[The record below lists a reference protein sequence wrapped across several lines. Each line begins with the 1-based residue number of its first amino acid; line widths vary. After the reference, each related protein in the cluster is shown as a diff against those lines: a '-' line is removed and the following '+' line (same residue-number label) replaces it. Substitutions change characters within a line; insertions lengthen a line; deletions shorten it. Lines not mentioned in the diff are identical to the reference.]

1 MLEKIFSMLEKIK
14 QKRRAFH
21 DKIGAVVI
29 LVIALFIVAIL
40 IPPAL
45 QQIYGANTSGW
56 NSAVITVFQVLLP
69 VLAII
74 GVALYFFKEVKV

>member
-1 MLEKIFSMLEKIK
+1 MLEKIK
-14 QKRRAFH
+14 I
-21 DKIGAVVI
+21 KIRKADPGRMSTVVI
-29 LVIALFIVAIL
+29 LAIALFVVGIL

-56 NSAVITVFQVLLP
+56 NSAVVTVFQVLLP

-74 GVALYFFKEVKV
+74 AVALYFFREVRT

>member
-1 MLEKIFSMLEKIK
+1 MLEKIK
-14 QKRRAFH
+14 QWIFTKRNAFH

-29 LVIALFIVAIL
+29 LAIALFVVAIL

-45 QQIYGANTSGW
+45 QQVYTANTSGW

-74 GVALYFFKEVKV
+74 AVALYFFREVKT

>member
-1 MLEKIFSMLEKIK
+1 MSILEKV
-14 QKRRAFH
+14 KRRFAYH
-21 DKIGAVVI
+21 EKMGAVVI
-29 LVIALFIVAIL
+29 LVVALFVVAIL

-74 GVALYFFKEVKV
+74 GVALYFFKEVKP